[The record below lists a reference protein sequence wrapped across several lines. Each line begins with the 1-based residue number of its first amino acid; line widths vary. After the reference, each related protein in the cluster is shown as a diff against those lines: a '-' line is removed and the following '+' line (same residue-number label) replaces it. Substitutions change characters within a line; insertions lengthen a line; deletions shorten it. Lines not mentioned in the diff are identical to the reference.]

1 MDRWRDRVESI
12 SQESAEERQQKLA
25 KDSLKFCDRY
35 SSEVSS
41 LHHYCVKLS
50 VLRYSSEVSSLHHYC
65 VKLSVLMYSSE
76 VSSLHHHYVKLSVL
90 MYSSEVSSIH

>member
-1 MDRWRDRVESI
+1 MRDVKWETQLKRLLHRTGMDRWRDRVESI

-50 VLRYSSEVSSLHHYC
+50 VLRYSSEVSSLH
-65 VKLSVLMYSSE
+65 
-76 VSSLHHHYVKLSVL
+76 
-90 MYSSEVSSIH
+90 